1 MKRATIEV
9 LNDGEKVLGSNTAGK
24 YFVREYEDDQEM
36 GGSFF
41 KTKLEAWRYLTI
53 YEEDNPERACL
64 IYPYAKE
71 YLTKY
76 PNLNTE
82 TI

>member
-1 MKRATIEV
+1 MKTGTIEV
-9 LNDGEKVLGSNTAGK
+9 LYDGEKFFGSNTTGN
-24 YFVREYEDDQEM
+24 YFVREYEDGQEI

-41 KTKLEAWRYLTI
+41 KTRDEAWKYITI
-53 YEEDNPERACL
+53 FEEDNPERACK

-71 YLTKY
+71 YLNKY

>member
-1 MKRATIEV
+1 MKTGTIEV
-9 LNDGEKVLGSNTAGK
+9 LYDGEKFFGSNTTGN
-24 YFVREYEDDQEM
+24 YFVREYEDGQEI

-41 KTKLEAWRYLTI
+41 KTRDEAWKYITI
-53 YEEDNPERACL
+53 FEEDNPERACK

-71 YLTKY
+71 YLNKY
-76 PNLNTE
+76 PNLNNE

>member
-1 MKRATIEV
+1 
-9 LNDGEKVLGSNTAGK
+9 
-24 YFVREYEDDQEM
+24 M

-41 KTKLEAWRYLTI
+41 KTRDEAWKYITI
-53 YEEDNPERACL
+53 FEEDNPERACK

-76 PNLNTE
+76 PNLNNE
-82 TI
+82 RI

>member
-1 MKRATIEV
+1 MKTGTIEV
-9 LNDGEKVLGSNTAGK
+9 LYDGEKFFGSNTTGN
-24 YFVREYEDDQEM
+24 YFVREYEDGQEI

-41 KTKLEAWRYLTI
+41 KTRDEAWKYITI
-53 YEEDNPERACL
+53 FEEDNPERACK

-76 PNLNTE
+76 PNLNDE

>member
-9 LNDGEKVLGSNTAGK
+9 LNDGEKVFGSNTTGN
-24 YFVREYEDDQEM
+24 YFVREYENDQEM

-41 KTKLEAWRYLTI
+41 KTRDEAWKYITI
-53 YEEDNPERACL
+53 YEEDNPERACE

-71 YLTKY
+71 YLNKY
-76 PNLNTE
+76 PNLNNE

>member
-9 LNDGEKVLGSNTAGK
+9 LNDGEKVFGSNTTGN
-24 YFVREYEDDQEM
+24 YFVREYENDQEM

-41 KTKLEAWRYLTI
+41 KTRDEAWKYITI
-53 YEEDNPERACL
+53 YEEDYPVRSCE

-71 YLTKY
+71 YLNKY